1 MPEKQQFENPLCTFI
16 CSACAGSI
24 KHKAPLQGVPP
35 LQAFLDCERVKAAG
49 IQKLPFFFQKI
60 VISRK
65 VLVASLV
72 YLAAVA
78 AVSWALAGSGKV
90 HYLPYYLPCPET
102 FSTKLHYT
110 EEKPI
115 QLFPQ
120 LFYLQP
126 RALAPKHQD
135 VLTVTPWLAPIV
147 WEGTFDAE
155 ILDDADA
162 CRPLNLTMGV
172 AAFAVG
178 KQGQHSVCTQSL
190 GQCPSSVGR

>member
-1 MPEKQQFENPLCTFI
+1 M
-16 CSACAGSI
+16 
-24 KHKAPLQGVPP
+24 
-35 LQAFLDCERVKAAG
+35 
-49 IQKLPFFFQKI
+49 
-60 VISRK
+60 VIYRK
-65 VLVASLV
+65 VLLASLV
-72 YLAAVA
+72 CLVA
-78 AVSWALAGSGKV
+78 AAAAIWALDGSGKV

-102 FSTKLHYT
+102 FSTKLQYT

-126 RALAPKHQD
+126 RALAPKRQD
-135 VLTVTPWLAPIV
+135 VLTVTPWLVPII

-155 ILDDADA
+155 ILDSA

-178 KQGQHSVCTQSL
+178 KQGQHPKAAARPSLSLLCPTGCVCSAWQQESHPNRHFVSHR
-190 GQCPSSVGR
+190 PSKLLSPEQIWGDRKPKPQIHLVCFYVNKNYKEVRN